1 MDWERYKELG
11 VGAKFEEKPG
21 RDSGGSGWHWYKSHK
36 PGEGRDAP
44 VPPQGSPE
52 REALIAEHR
61 AQRAGELEKYPLPP
75 EAHRVEG
82 VPIGTVTHHEGWA
95 CQEFAETTREYWVY
109 VPQQYEPGTAAKL
122 IVCQDGD
129 GYLDPEG
136 EIRVGVVLD
145 NMIAAGEL
153 PPTVALFVRPGVP
166 LPDAQRTQYGLCP
179 KGDIAPRD
187 WERSF
192 EYDSITGKYGDMLIN
207 ELIPQIE
214 EQHGLTISG
223 TEDGLLMRFFL
234 VVKTEYLPRQARD
247 KHRKS
252 LPKRPFSAE
261 DPMDRLIM
269 GHSSGGV
276 ASSAAGFNHPEA
288 FGCVVSH
295 CASYVNIRGAHQLA
309 WAVRNSERRPIKVLL
324 LIGTNDNDND
334 HGNNPLGNEQLA
346 SALEYADYDSKLVM
360 GTGWHN
366 KVHGSH
372 VFPDT
377 LRWMFGSA
385 PPPNEFASFLG
396 AGAKL

>member
-1 MDWERYKELG
+1 MIECARALVATQPRKTHAQRSSARVMDWERYKELG

-82 VPIGTVTHHEGWA
+82 VPVGTVTHHEGWA

-223 TEDGLLMRFFL
+223 TEDGL
-234 VVKTEYLPRQARD
+234 
-247 KHRKS
+247 
-252 LPKRPFSAE
+252 
-261 DPMDRLIM
+261 
-269 GHSSGGV
+269 
-276 ASSAAGFNHPEA
+276 
-288 FGCVVSH
+288 
-295 CASYVNIRGAHQLA
+295 
-309 WAVRNSERRPIKVLL
+309 
-324 LIGTNDNDND
+324 
-334 HGNNPLGNEQLA
+334 
-346 SALEYADYDSKLVM
+346 
-360 GTGWHN
+360 
-366 KVHGSH
+366 
-372 VFPDT
+372 
-377 LRWMFGSA
+377 
-385 PPPNEFASFLG
+385 
-396 AGAKL
+396 